1 MKFGVCLP
9 TFRYGAE
16 PTSDHIFAVVR
27 AAEEHGFDSVWAGDH
42 VLVPADQTRMRFFA
56 DPLLT
61 LGVIAGMTK
70 RVQLG
75 TSVVIAPLRNP
86 LVLAKQ
92 AATLDFLS
100 SGRLILGLGA
110 GWLEREFNYLNIDF
124 KQRGRLLDE
133 TIRVLRAVWQA
144 VPASF
149 EGEFYRFED
158 AVLEPQ
164 PVRSGG
170 PPIWIGGSSER
181 ALQRTASLGNAWHAD
196 DTPADEVARVNK
208 VLQGYAQAAGRSV
221 EVTTR
226 VSTRVVGVGKT
237 SEKAPGRDE
246 GYYRDAEESWSGIVG
261 SPPELLNQVQ
271 EFADAGSSHF
281 IAQFDH
287 SSVEEH
293 LESMRAFADEVISRF
308 PA

>member
-16 PTSDHIFAVVR
+16 PTIDHIFAVAR
-27 AAEEHGFDSVWAGDH
+27 TAEEHDFDSVWAGDH
-42 VLVPADQTRMRFFA
+42 VLVPADQKRMWFFS

-61 LGVIAGMTK
+61 LGVLAGMTK

-75 TSVVIAPLRNP
+75 TSVVVAPLRNP

-92 AATLDFLS
+92 AATLDYLS

-110 GWLEREFNYLNIDF
+110 GWLEREFNYLNVDF

-133 TIRVLRAVWQA
+133 TIRVLRTVWGT

-164 PVRSGG
+164 PVQPGG
-170 PPIWIGGSSER
+170 PPIWIGGASR
-181 ALQRTASLGNAWHAD
+181 HALQRAATLGNAWHSD
-196 DTPADEVARVNK
+196 DTPADEVARVHK
-208 VLQGYAQAAGRSV
+208 ELQSYAEEAGRSV

-237 SEKAPGRDE
+237 SADAPGRDE
-246 GYYRDAEESWSGIVG
+246 GYYREGDAWSGIVG
-261 SPPELLNQVQ
+261 TSEELLDQVQ

-281 IAQFDH
+281 IAQFEH
-287 SSVEEH
+287 STVEEH
-293 LESMRAFADEVISRF
+293 LESMRVFADGVISRF
-308 PA
+308 SA

>member
-16 PTSDHIFAVVR
+16 PTTDHIFAVAR
-27 AAEEHGFDSVWAGDH
+27 SAEEHGFDSVWVGDH

-61 LGVIAGMTK
+61 LGVVAGMTS

-75 TSVVIAPLRNP
+75 TSVVVAPLRNP

-92 AATLDFLS
+92 SATLDYLS

-110 GWLEREFNYLNIDF
+110 GWLEREFNYLNADF
-124 KQRGRLLDE
+124 NQRGSLFDE
-133 TIRVLRAVWQA
+133 TIRVLRTVWGA

-149 EGEFYRFED
+149 DGEFYQFDD

-164 PVRSGG
+164 PHQPGG
-170 PPIWIGGSSER
+170 PPIWIGGSSRR
-181 ALQRTASLGNAWHAD
+181 ALQRTAELGDAWHAD
-196 DTPADEVARVNK
+196 DTPAEEVARVREI
-208 VLQGYAQAAGRSV
+208 LLGYAETAGRSV
-221 EVTTR
+221 DVTTR
-226 VSTRVVGVGKT
+226 VSTRVVGVGMT
-237 SEKAPGRDE
+237 STDAPSREE
-246 GYYRDAEESWSGIVG
+246 GYYREADAWSGIVG
-261 SPPELLNQVQ
+261 TPDELLDQVQ

-281 IAQFDH
+281 IAQFEH
-287 SSVEEH
+287 ASVDEH
-293 LESMRAFADEVISRF
+293 LESMRAFADAVISRF
-308 PA
+308 PG